1 MGVRSTVRGPRLFP
15 GDAPKAPGAGYE
27 PLAGPWYDP
36 VTVPKPAGEQ

>member
-1 MGVRSTVRGPRLFP
+1 VVTTTAPQRRLFP

-36 VTVPKPAGEQ
+36 VAIPKLAGEW